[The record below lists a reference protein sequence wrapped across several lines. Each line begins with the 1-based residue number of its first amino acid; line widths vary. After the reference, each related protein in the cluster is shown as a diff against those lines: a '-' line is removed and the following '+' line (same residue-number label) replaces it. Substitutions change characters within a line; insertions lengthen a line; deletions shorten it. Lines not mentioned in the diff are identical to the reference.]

1 MALVLSKMITQND
14 FIVQERTP
22 AQDKE
27 LAENIKWMQQQRIKQ
42 LNEQLAECESEL
54 SWSKDQQTNDYLRG
68 RIYAIEC
75 ELEAIQ

>member
-1 MALVLSKMITQND
+1 MKTQD
-14 FIVQERTP
+14 FVVQERTP
-22 AQDKE
+22 QEEKE

-42 LNEQLAECESEL
+42 LNEQLAECKSEL

-75 ELEAIQ
+75 ELEVIQ